1 MPTET
6 PAWRRPGT
14 GALLL
19 FFPPLAAALL
29 TRGPWGLD
37 ELRLLQVVR
46 EMAARRAWIV
56 PTLLGE
62 TYTHKPPLLLW
73 IVRLLQAAGV
83 DAALAPRLV
92 SAAAAAGTILLFSA
106 LAKKLAPRGAGAAA
120 RALAVTPFFLLMAQL
135 GTYDMALLFFLSAAL
150 YTSLRNQRAWF
161 LPGLFTGLAVLTKG
175 PVALLFLLFW
185 VPSLKAALLGKRALR
200 PGRPFFLFCLVFLAV
215 LGAWFVPFSLA
226 TAGNASWAEALWR
239 QSLGRIAGSQGFG
252 HPRPFW
258 FYLPLFPVLLLPWS
272 WTLLRGLPPPA
283 EGPAEPWKPW
293 EWAVLLSSA
302 GILLLFSCFRTKA
315 PHYLLPLLPW
325 FLLLLPRALEH
336 LPPGEGQWLLWAG
349 PPAGILLVLFGAG
362 ILDPLLAM
370 ARPGPLEVLSGA
382 RLPALLGGGA
392 LVLLPLAA
400 RLLSPGPSL
409 SLLFTLFFLAAFP
422 LLDRFQVPY
431 LLVDEL
437 RRDPPRSLVV
447 VHSRFG
453 GSLTFLAGR
462 AGISPPDPESLG
474 TKFRGRLL
482 GLGAPGV
489 AAPILKGPT
498 PSEEKILLLEYLSR
512 PGRAA
517 LLTATYRKKLRLEN
531 TRLPVKA
538 RAFFRG
544 EEILLLEKT
553 RKTKKE
559 SSR

>member
-1 MPTET
+1 MGL
-6 PAWRRPGT
+6 PAWRRPGP

-19 FFPPLAAALL
+19 FFPPLIAALL
-29 TRGPWGLD
+29 ARGPWGLD

-46 EMAARRAWIV
+46 EMAARRAWVV

-73 IVRLLQAAGV
+73 IVRLLQAAGLSPSY
-83 DAALAPRLV
+83 ASRLV

-106 LAKKLAPRGAGAAA
+106 LAKKLSGREAAPAA
-120 RALAVTPFFLLMAQL
+120 RALAVAPFFLLMAQL
-135 GTYDMALLFFLSAAL
+135 GTYDTALLFFLFAAL
-150 YTSLRNQRAWF
+150 HTSLRNRGAWF

-185 VPSLKAALLGKRALR
+185 IPPLKAALWGGGALK
-200 PGRPFFLFCLVFLAV
+200 PGRPFLFFSLVFLAV
-215 LGAWFVPFSLA
+215 VGAWFVPFSLA
-226 TAGNASWAEALWR
+226 TAGNASWTEALWR

-258 FYLPLFPVLLLPWS
+258 FYLPLFPALLLPWS
-272 WTLLRGLPPPA
+272 WTLLRGLPPAA
-283 EGPAEPWKPW
+283 EGPADPWRPW
-293 EWAVLLSSA
+293 EWAVLLSTGA
-302 GILLLFSCFRTKA
+302 IVLLFSCFRTKA

-325 FLLLLPRALEH
+325 FLLLLPRALDS
-336 LPPGEGQWLLWAG
+336 LPPGEGKWLLWAG
-349 PPAGILLVLFGAG
+349 LPAGFLLALFGAG
-362 ILDPLLAM
+362 VLDPLLAL
-370 ARPGPLEVLSGA
+370 ARPGPLEVLEGA
-382 RLPALLGGGA
+382 GLPALLGGAA
-392 LVLLPLAA
+392 LVLLPFAE
-400 RLLSPGPSL
+400 RRLSPGPAL
-409 SLLFTLFFLAAFP
+409 SLLFTLFFLGAFP

-431 LLVDEL
+431 RLLDAL
-437 RRDPPRSLVV
+437 RRDPPRSVVV

-462 AGISPPDPESLG
+462 AGIAPPAPDAFAP
-474 TKFRGRLL
+474 KIRGRLL

-489 AAPILKGPT
+489 SAPVLKGRNPA
-498 PSEEKILLLEYLSR
+498 EEKILLLEYLSR
-512 PGRAA
+512 PGGAA
-517 LLTATYRKKLRLEN
+517 LLTATYRKKLGLEKA
-531 TRLPVKA
+531 RLPVKA

-553 RKTKKE
+553 KTKKE